1 MLTELKVFPHAL
13 VDDILRVFQVFQM
26 VTSDL
31 LRVSD
36 NLLDLLPEFLLYLG
50 MVDEA
55 EHHHTE
61 RGGGGVEPSEEEEN
75 GGGDET
81 NLEVFPRKENVLPV
95 LVKLIDEDIND
106 VVSLKT
112 GFSDANNDFKRLNN

>member
-1 MLTELKVFPHAL
+1 
-13 VDDILRVFQVFQM
+13 M

-36 NLLDLLPEFLLYLG
+36 NLLDLLSEFLLDLG

-61 RGGGGVEPSEEEEN
+61 CGGGGVEPSEEKKN

-81 NLEVFPRKENVLPV
+81 NLEILPRKENVLPV
-95 LVKLIDEDIND
+95 LVKLIDEDINY

-112 GFSDANNDFKRLNN
+112 GFSDANNNYKRLNN